1 MIQLVRYLGRCKVY
15 VMIRALRGAFFI
27 CHPVMLSLAWPWT
40 HELPIFLG
48 RNVDNVDPL
57 WGFHG
62 DNIPF
67 YIHIPLDY
75 GEYFSSIRI
84 WKSEDSPPF
93 WRHGDE
99 QRNQSWLIFLVVL
112 WFHSNF
118 EHSFEGYRWC
128 QNYKTKWGVQKYGK
142 IPYLRTPP
150 DPESARIRML
160 FYNYFC
166 LFYIYFVLFY
176 NFWHLHDIYCTFVYN
191 T

>member
-1 MIQLVRYLGRCKVY
+1 MQGLCYDPSTAGSI
-15 VMIRALRGAFFI
+15 FD
-27 CHPVMLSLAWPWT
+27 
-40 HELPIFLG
+40 LPS
-48 RNVDNVDPL
+48 RHAVPCVA
-57 WGFHG
+57 

-67 YIHIPLDY
+67 YIHITLDY

-84 WKSEDSPPF
+84 WKSGDSPPF

-112 WFHSNF
+112 WFHRNF
-118 EHSFEGYRWC
+118 EHGFEGYRWC

-160 FYNYFC
+160 FYIFFFC
-166 LFYIYFVLFY
+166 SIYISGTSMISIAHLYTVHNYIY
-176 NFWHLHDIYCTFVYN
+176 IP
-191 T
+191 